1 MSSQTVHAVV
11 LAHLQAPCF
20 AVLHC
25 TLKLWQQTNKQATI
39 HVPVM
44 SHTVRQCCKTT
55 IVLRFA
61 VTDMFYEAPY
71 SMQAVDEACVMQ
83 FGVHS
88 QYNWAAYK

>member
-44 SHTVRQCCKTT
+44 SHVRQRCKTT

-61 VTDMFYEAPY
+61 VTDIFYKAPY
-71 SMQAVDEACVMQ
+71 SMQSEDEACVMQ